1 MKLFTN
7 SDNPKTS
14 LGFVERCAIGFGNF
28 GNSFIFAA
36 ISAFLIFY
44 YTDVVGLNP
53 AIIGT
58 LLLVSRLFDGVT
70 DVAMGHI
77 VDRTHSKY
85 GKARCYILWMSIPF
99 AICSCFL
106 FAVPTNISV
115 TLQYIY
121 VFISYN
127 LVCSLL
133 YTALSVPFQTLSCLV
148 TENQYERGLF
158 GVFTML
164 FATVGVMIVNSFTLG
179 LVDYFGGTARA
190 WTITIAIF
198 AVIGLAAHMFCFFN
212 VKERVG
218 DLPTE
223 DSNPDAGLIDSVRAL
238 FYNSY
243 WIRMVFV
250 TVLIFLSYMTYMA
263 ALIYYCNVSLGNIGL
278 YAIIANI
285 CNVCEITSYVL
296 ASAAFKKFGKVKTMT
311 TSNIIF
317 IIVIICEFIA
327 VSMIG
332 NVPLIIGLT
341 ILKGFSIGMTM
352 VPMNGIMADCV
363 TLCEMKTG
371 VNAKGVGISAMS
383 VGQKCGTGLSSALFG
398 FILAW
403 GGYSEAAT
411 SFSDRVIFSVNFSY
425 LLVPLICAVII
436 ALLLFRYNL
445 EKDYSNAIQEQE
457 VKRK

>member
-127 LVCSLL
+127 LVC
-133 YTALSVPFQTLSCLV
+133 TFP
-148 TENQYERGLF
+148 
-158 GVFTML
+158 
-164 FATVGVMIVNSFTLG
+164 
-179 LVDYFGGTARA
+179 
-190 WTITIAIF
+190 
-198 AVIGLAAHMFCFFN
+198 
-212 VKERVG
+212 
-218 DLPTE
+218 
-223 DSNPDAGLIDSVRAL
+223 
-238 FYNSY
+238 
-243 WIRMVFV
+243 
-250 TVLIFLSYMTYMA
+250 
-263 ALIYYCNVSLGNIGL
+263 
-278 YAIIANI
+278 
-285 CNVCEITSYVL
+285 
-296 ASAAFKKFGKVKTMT
+296 
-311 TSNIIF
+311 NIILP
-317 IIVIICEFIA
+317 
-327 VSMIG
+327 G
-332 NVPLIIGLT
+332 
-341 ILKGFSIGMTM
+341 
-352 VPMNGIMADCV
+352 D
-363 TLCEMKTG
+363 
-371 VNAKGVGISAMS
+371 
-383 VGQKCGTGLSSALFG
+383 
-398 FILAW
+398 
-403 GGYSEAAT
+403 
-411 SFSDRVIFSVNFSY
+411 
-425 LLVPLICAVII
+425 
-436 ALLLFRYNL
+436 
-445 EKDYSNAIQEQE
+445 
-457 VKRK
+457 